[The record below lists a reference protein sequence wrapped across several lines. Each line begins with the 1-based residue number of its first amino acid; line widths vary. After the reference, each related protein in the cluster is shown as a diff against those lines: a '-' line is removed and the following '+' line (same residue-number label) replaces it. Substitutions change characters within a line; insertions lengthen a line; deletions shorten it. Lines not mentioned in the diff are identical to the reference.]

1 MKRTVVVV
9 ILAVFALG
17 LLASLALESRSVPL
31 EVHIAQHTVST
42 DTARIQDDF
51 ATLLTT
57 IESAWATT
65 QSPGEGARALI
76 GRLAAAPEQLRA
88 PTLLIPGNSAQ
99 RERVFNGYEGFS
111 ITAGQASALARDL
124 VEDQTR
130 FAESAVF
137 LRDVGPQI
145 IQQMRDIRLDRVAED
160 TFQLIIGTVDFAT
173 PDSVLQEYELR
184 RLLVT
189 LTRDQR
195 IDANMPREVEQ
206 LRAAVLAILD
216 GKGDILSKLEQLR
229 GTPVAA
235 NAASLSVAARDAY
248 ANTVMG
254 AERAR
259 LMLSLYAG
267 VLFLA
272 VGFIAYR
279 LQGSYRDLNRA
290 NTELAVLN
298 ESLEQRVVER
308 TEELA
313 GTLQDL
319 KESQVQLVQAEK
331 MSSLGQLVAGISHEI
346 NTPLLYLANNAEL
359 IHERIELMNR
369 YLKANVEAFNLNPEN
384 YTDRWSFRASSWPRF
399 AISSR
404 CCARRSSKRTWRK
417 RRTSLRTA
425 STVSRT

>member
-206 LRAAVLAILD
+206 L
-216 GKGDILSKLEQLR
+216 
-229 GTPVAA
+229 
-235 NAASLSVAARDAY
+235 
-248 ANTVMG
+248 
-254 AERAR
+254 
-259 LMLSLYAG
+259 
-267 VLFLA
+267 
-272 VGFIAYR
+272 
-279 LQGSYRDLNRA
+279 LN
-290 NTELAVLN
+290 
-298 ESLEQRVVER
+298 
-308 TEELA
+308 
-313 GTLQDL
+313 
-319 KESQVQLVQAEK
+319 
-331 MSSLGQLVAGISHEI
+331 H
-346 NTPLLYLANNAEL
+346 
-359 IHERIELMNR
+359 
-369 YLKANVEAFNLNPEN
+369 
-384 YTDRWSFRASSWPRF
+384 
-399 AISSR
+399 
-404 CCARRSSKRTWRK
+404 
-417 RRTSLRTA
+417 
-425 STVSRT
+425 